1 MMSFASS
8 VLQPPDEPHPRED
21 TGGFMSPF
29 STPQS
34 SQPHEW
40 PPASRAGTTARQ
52 VAVTVTKEDGP
63 TVGLHLTMKS
73 GPGGVYYVIDHVAPG
88 SVASAKGLKVGD
100 RVLSVQGQEAK
111 HISGDQ
117 VTHYMM
123 QRPLHMVTL
132 TEDRLE
138 FQPPSSPA
146 SSLAARP
153 PADQSHVQ
161 PAVDDAATRYK
172 EERDEAA
179 RSLETERS
187 TRQAVEAE
195 LNEERTARHAVEGQ
209 LRELMSQAQSLQ
221 AVNGELRRA
230 LEALEA
236 AQRHQANAATTART
250 MQTAVSAP
258 LADKPASPA
267 PTRAATTV
275 SSATSAPRKYHATS
289 TRRHFSCPLWVWM

>member
-1 MMSFASS
+1 
-8 VLQPPDEPHPRED
+8 
-21 TGGFMSPF
+21 
-29 STPQS
+29 
-34 SQPHEW
+34 
-40 PPASRAGTTARQ
+40 
-52 VAVTVTKEDGP
+52 
-63 TVGLHLTMKS
+63 MKS

-275 SSATSAPRKYHATS
+275 SSATSAARKYHATS